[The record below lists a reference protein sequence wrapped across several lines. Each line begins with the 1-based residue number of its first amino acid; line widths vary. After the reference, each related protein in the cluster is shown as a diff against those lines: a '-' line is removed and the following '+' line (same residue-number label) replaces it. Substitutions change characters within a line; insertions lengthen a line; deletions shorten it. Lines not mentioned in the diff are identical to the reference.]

1 MDKRLIVIGVILAGA
16 VAVALYVWK
25 GGGDDAERPER
36 IRTPA
41 EEGEAGL
48 AASDRRDQS
57 RRERPELPAPRKRPR
72 LGEPPDTSDQD
83 PANPIRDHRGK
94 TGTGTPRATFVV
106 KAEAIRDLRL
116 SLRPQ
121 VKACQTKHA
130 SEITDKARVQARLG
144 VAVRG
149 GVVTVEEVQV
159 QHSGLPEGSAMVEC
173 ARAAF
178 ARATVKAE
186 GHPEVE
192 HHMLTFPF
200 NLPIP

>member
-1 MDKRLIVIGVILAGA
+1 MNKRTIVIAAMLAGLL
-16 VAVALYVWK
+16 ALAIVIWQRV
-25 GGGDDAERPER
+25 GEDAERPER

-41 EEGEAGL
+41 GDGEPDT
-48 AASDRRDQS
+48 AASDHRGATRRD
-57 RRERPELPAPRKRPR
+57 RPELPAPRPRPR
-72 LGEPPDTSDQD
+72 LGEPPDTSGQD
-83 PANPIRDHRGK
+83 PSNPIRDHRGQ

-121 VKACQTKHA
+121 VKACQTRHA
-130 SEITDKARVQARLG
+130 SEITDGARVQARLG

-178 ARATVKAE
+178 ASATVKAE
-186 GHPEVE
+186 GHPDVE

-200 NLPIP
+200 KLPIP